1 MKEIIN
7 ILYNRYIKILQ
18 ENKEIGTGKY
28 SSSHLIKMLN
38 TLNDNIEGWPIDKT
52 NRWLGFIQGVMTVY
66 GILDVDKERDFT
78 RPLFHNYYKENNIE
92 IVKTFDI

>member
-7 ILYNRYIKILQ
+7 VLSERYINILK

-28 SSSHLIKMLN
+28 SSSHLINMLN
-38 TLNDNIEGWPIDKT
+38 TLNENVEIWSIDKT

-66 GILDVDKERDFT
+66 GLLDVDEERDFT
-78 RPLFHNYYKENNIE
+78 RPLFHKYYKENNINIPKTLE
-92 IVKTFDI
+92 I